1 VIRGILGILIALLGI
16 VLLVAGWL
24 FGGLS
29 DDPQT
34 QMIGGVAGVACLI
47 VGGYLLYRAM
57 RPPPP
62 VTNP

>member
-16 VLLVAGWL
+16 VLLAAGWFL
-24 FGGLS
+24 GGLS
-29 DDPQT
+29 DDPQA

-47 VGGYLLYRAM
+47 VGGYLLFRAI
-57 RPPPP
+57 RARSH